1 VKEPFRRFPTPMRS
15 PKRAL
20 ILMAHPDHGGIMRSL
35 STLNDAAAR
44 FDWDLRFMFPGADE
58 QVAAVGLAARARYL
72 PGLNRWRR
80 LSGRVRLPIVLATLI
95 HEVRRERIDLIYSA
109 TLSSFPYG
117 YLTARAC
124 GIGVLVHIY
133 SSYGVA
139 TPYRKYW
146 LRRARHAIAPSQ
158 DSLDLAATAIGGFA
172 GRARVVYNGVDI
184 SSIEAAATP
193 AARPDGQMLP
203 AGSPL
208 VGMVANMDR
217 RKNPMALVE
226 ATAQLVRRVPG
237 VRVLL
242 VGSFPDDGYRREVL
256 GRAQELGVAA
266 NVVEAGFKANPFP
279 LVAAC
284 DVVVLPARRDP
295 FPIALLEAMALGK
308 PVVATA
314 VGGIPE
320 MIADG
325 ETGFLVPPNDIDAFA
340 ARVLVLLE
348 DPQRRVAMGQAARN
362 RLLER
367 FSLEGFLRQMFAA
380 FEEAVE
386 TR

>member
-1 VKEPFRRFPTPMRS
+1 MKS
-15 PKRAL
+15 LKRAL
-20 ILMAHPDHGGIMRSL
+20 VLMAHPNHGGIMRSL
-35 STLNDAAAR
+35 ATLDDAAAR
-44 FDWDLRFMFPGADE
+44 FGWELRFVFPAADE
-58 QVAAVGLAARARYL
+58 QVAAAGLRARARHL

-80 LSGRVRLPIVLATLI
+80 LSGRVRLPVVLATLVR
-95 HEVRRERIDLIYSA
+95 EVRREQINLIYSA

-146 LRRARHAIAPSQ
+146 LRRARHAIAPSR
-158 DSLDLAATAIGGFA
+158 DSLDLAAAAVGGFA

-193 AARPDGQMLP
+193 PARPDGGTVP

-217 RKNPMALVE
+217 RKNPLALVE

-242 VGSFPDDGYRREVL
+242 IGSFPDDGYRWEVL

-266 NVVEAGFKANPFP
+266 NVVEAGFQANPFP
-279 LVAAC
+279 FVAAC
-284 DVVVLPARRDP
+284 DVIVLPARRDP

-325 ETGFLVPPNDIDAFA
+325 ETGFVVTPNDIDALA
-340 ARVLVLLE
+340 ARLLVLLE

-362 RLLER
+362 RLVEC
-367 FSLEGFLRQMFAA
+367 FSLEAFLRQMFAA